1 MRLSFFYFLS
11 FSFSFLSLSFFLS
24 FLSLSTHALHL
35 PNGFFGMIGPQ
46 VKTASSLYELFTS
59 NGIIQGVFIQDSLI
73 TPVFHVIETEKV
85 CSERNKS
92 KNKKDK
98 NKKEE
103 NKKEKEKSSLLGMLL
118 SQSGIFPHMGTAN
131 TAVLSVH
138 DRDYAL
144 FERDLPYEVRIDC
157 ATKTVGTVGKV
168 RVPHVHALAHSW
180 HDTLVRSHTYSLL
193 YQTVTFLDLDAS
205 FRVLRKATFRT
216 RYVPLVHSHLRVGDH
231 YVFTDSPLFF
241 SWKHCFQGKFPFILE
256 PRPTYLHVTPDVY
269 TSPETFFIFHYA
281 SLVETHDA
289 FILHAPLYETL
300 DFSTVTLYG
309 KYRRLVLHK
318 GNKTITMEKNH
329 VLEMYNLDFPVHWN
343 EYILLRNLDL
353 STQTINGFIL
363 CDGITIMKEFWINL
377 SILGEPFIEN
387 DSILFFAYNLT
398 GTYFVHLSIL
408 DGTQQEYFV
417 DLPGTL
423 GFHSFFKKKIFR

>member
-1 MRLSFFYFLS
+1 MRLSFFTFTFLSFLYFLS
-11 FSFSFLSLSFFLS
+11 F
-24 FLSLSTHALHL
+24 THALHL
-35 PNGFFGMIGPQ
+35 PNGFFGMIGPHT
-46 VKTASSLYELFTS
+46 KTASSLYELFTS
-59 NGIIQGVFIQDSLI
+59 NGIIQGVFIQDSFL

-85 CSERNKS
+85 CSEKNKS
-92 KNKKDK
+92 KKKKKEDK
-98 NKKEE
+98 SKKEE
-103 NKKEKEKSSLLGMLL
+103 KEKLSLLGMLL

-157 ATKTVGTVGKV
+157 VAKTVSTVGKV

-193 YQTVTFLDLDAS
+193 HQTVTFLDLDAS

-216 RYVPLVHSHLRVGDH
+216 RYVPLAHSHLRVRDH

-256 PRPTYLHVTPDVY
+256 PQPTYIHVTPDVY

-281 SLVETHDA
+281 SLVETPDA
-289 FILHAPLYETL
+289 FILLAPLYETL

-329 VLEMYNLDFPVHWN
+329 ALETYNLDFPVHWKD
-343 EYILLRNLDL
+343 YILLRNLDL

-363 CDGITIMKEFWINL
+363 CDGLTIMKEFWLEL

-387 DSILFFAYNLT
+387 DSILCFAYNQT

-408 DGTQQEYFV
+408 NGTQQEYEV

-423 GFHSFFKKKIFR
+423 GFHSFFKR